1 MKVGL
6 KHKQE
11 YQVQYDHSALMMG
24 SGDLEVLSTPS
35 LVSYMENCA
44 KNLVSSY
51 LDEEDTTVGIS
62 LNMSHVKAS
71 KINSTIICEAELT
84 AVEGRVLTFKVVAKE
99 DDAIVSELTHQRV
112 IVNKER
118 FMKKVN
124 G

>member
-62 LNMSHVKAS
+62 LNMSHVKAC
-71 KINSTIICEAELT
+71 KINSTITCEAELT